1 MINELYQLSEAL
13 GNANIQ
19 TQGWHRKY
27 KPIPNIKDKAPCI
40 CVTISSEKVIRI
52 SSLDSK
58 FSKILRK
65 YGSNQGSYPCMN
77 LAPLYRITDDSI
89 KKELSEIADYPEKLS
104 SEMLEKM
111 RTWCTVNNWG
121 KKFQGKYK
129 ISMENTVAELQTSG
143 VSYEPLQILMED
155 SKCFSNAS
163 RFRQEL
169 EAISWKMLSQR
180 EQVKVA
186 LSVLFYQGKADKN
199 ANDDYGSLSIALES
213 ARLIE
218 KGIPAV
224 SEKFVAGLNQCLLKA
239 DSLQRNE
246 NETNAIDAF
255 GIPFQTIEEPM
266 PSVKLAGGFDVTIR
280 TMFKEQYCQTRYGK
294 IENASYP
301 ISPIMRMKLQA
312 ALEWLGNTEQKNKSW
327 MNIDRNEILFVY
339 PSRMPQIPIAFAGA
353 FGSPE
358 DQSESFIERTEK
370 FIQELRKSKD
380 PGIDSQ
386 AEWIQIF
393 ILRKID
399 KARTKVV
406 YTRQT
411 DSYEL
416 EKCSEEW
423 YCGCKN
429 IPKFPFGTPKEL
441 EPLESSEVLN
451 RFWKQNGEVATDR
464 FKPVPHYHGLEL
476 LMEPAL
482 PITADLHILW
492 GKIVTLGPFLG
503 TLCAKRNF
511 DHSIWKRVREILSML
526 GLFLY
531 RENIRK
537 EDYMENT
544 PYLYGQ
550 LLKTADA
557 LHMLYCKV
565 VRDGNFPQQF
575 VGSSLF
581 QNASEMPARTLTL
594 FSQRMMPYYAWAKS
608 YQCKGIN
615 EPEKESWRARWLYS
629 QCERIM
635 SQLSE
640 KWTAPARFS
649 EEEKAQLFIGYL
661 AAFPKKEETAKN
673 SKEEEKNE

>member
-1 MINELYQLSEAL
+1 M
-13 GNANIQ
+13 
-19 TQGWHRKY
+19 
-27 KPIPNIKDKAPCI
+27 
-40 CVTISSEKVIRI
+40 
-52 SSLDSK
+52 
-58 FSKILRK
+58 
-65 YGSNQGSYPCMN
+65 
-77 LAPLYRITDDSI
+77 
-89 KKELSEIADYPEKLS
+89 
-104 SEMLEKM
+104 
-111 RTWCTVNNWG
+111 
-121 KKFQGKYK
+121 
-129 ISMENTVAELQTSG
+129 
-143 VSYEPLQILMED
+143 
-155 SKCFSNAS
+155 
-163 RFRQEL
+163 
-169 EAISWKMLSQR
+169 
-180 EQVKVA
+180 
-186 LSVLFYQGKADKN
+186 
-199 ANDDYGSLSIALES
+199 ES

-224 SEKFVAGLNQCLLKA
+224 SEKFVTGLNQCLLKA
-239 DSLQRNE
+239 DSLQRDG

-255 GIPFQTIEEPM
+255 GIPFQMVEEPM

-301 ISPIMRMKLQA
+301 ISPFMRMELQA
-312 ALEWLGNTEQKNKSW
+312 ALEWISNAEQKNKNW

-339 PSRMPQIPIAFAGA
+339 PSRMPQIQIAFVSA

-370 FIQELRKSKD
+370 FIQELRKSN
-380 PGIDSQ
+380 
-386 AEWIQIF
+386 
-393 ILRKID
+393 L
-399 KARTKVV
+399 
-406 YTRQT
+406 
-411 DSYEL
+411 
-416 EKCSEEW
+416 
-423 YCGCKN
+423 
-429 IPKFPFGTPKEL
+429 PKFPFGISKEL
-441 EPLESSEVLN
+441 DPLESSEVLN

-464 FKPVPHYHGLEL
+464 FKPIPHYHGLEL

-537 EDYMENT
+537 EEYMENT

-565 VRDGNFPQQF
+565 VRDGDFPQQF

-629 QCERIM
+629 QYE
-635 SQLSE
+635 SVE
-640 KWTAPARFS
+640 
-649 EEEKAQLFIGYL
+649 
-661 AAFPKKEETAKN
+661 
-673 SKEEEKNE
+673 